1 MQSDPRDIKLRT
13 RGALS
18 RLVIGGSAAAAC
30 VVALA
35 APAAADTGP
44 LGIEGCVAAGA
55 FSTPPVVG
63 IAVHPGLCT
72 YTATRRAGYVAIGDQ
87 WSIVVERATGPA
99 MTTTTYSSSNGAHH
113 VCDAVIHAGDLVTV
127 TAAGNSVAVAGNPV
141 PAVTDFL
148 PTGTGLCLI

>member
-1 MQSDPRDIKLRT
+1 M
-13 RGALS
+13 A
-18 RLVIGGSAAAAC
+18 GSAAAAC

-44 LGIEGCVAAGA
+44 LGIEGCIVAAT
-55 FSTPPVVG
+55 FSTPP
-63 IAVHPGLCT
+63 IAGLSVHLGRCA

-87 WSIVVERATGPA
+87 WSIVVEHGTGPA

-113 VCDAVIHAGDLVTV
+113 LCDAVIHAGDVVTV

-141 PAVTDFL
+141 PAATDFL
-148 PTGTGLCLI
+148 PTGTGLCVA